1 MRDETTSCGG
11 PGPPEHQNKKKRHY
25 SFINLNLFHLFFFF
39 FYPPAHFESL
49 QLTVAFLKR
58 NALNDLATTI
68 KAFKKIFPS
77 VFLHSLFFLQSLDR
91 RRSRLFLPFFPG
103 VLNRTFS
110 HIARNRARTSSPSRA
125 EILDCVSPTSSRER
139 LFATMQTTHEGKEKS
154 PVNSLISNYQDHII
168 SS

>member
-1 MRDETTSCGG
+1 MAVRALLSTKTRRNFITASLTLKFVS
-11 PGPPEHQNKKKRHY
+11 PG
-25 SFINLNLFHLFFFF
+25 FFF

-139 LFATMQTTHEGKEKS
+139 LFATKICRRRTKVKRKARLTLSFQT
-154 PVNSLISNYQDHII
+154 NNII
-168 SS
+168 